1 MCMEKN
7 AELLNYVYQNA
18 QMGRG
23 SIEKLLGIVNE
34 NEDFISVLKKHLSEY
49 VSFCDDAADLLREMG
64 KEVKEINKM
73 QKAETSMMIS
83 MKTLAEK
90 TPDHVS
96 EMLMQGS
103 VMGIIQITRR
113 IKRYENVADERVMS
127 LAQKLLDMEEHNFNE
142 YKKFLG

>member
-1 MCMEKN
+1 MEKN

-18 QMGRG
+18 QMGRE
-23 SIEKLLGIVNE
+23 SIEKLLGIVKENE
-34 NEDFISVLKKHLSEY
+34 NFIAVLKKHLSEY
-49 VSFCDDAADLLREMG
+49 VDFCDEAVDLLREMG
-64 KEVKEINKM
+64 EEVKDVNKM
-73 QKAETSMMIS
+73 QKIETDMMIS

-127 LAQKLLDMEEHNFNE
+127 LAQKLLDMEEHNFSE